1 MRAIFTTLAVC
12 AALGAAAACESE
24 AERRAE
30 EQVEAEAEA
39 RGAAGLDE
47 DLREIGAGE
56 VAEFEEERKTGEA
69 LGQRVYGD
77 TPREAESPDPLRET
91 RVDEEE

>member
-1 MRAIFTTLAVC
+1 MRAIFITLAAC
-12 AALGAAAACESE
+12 AAIFTVACESD
-24 AERRAE
+24 AEERAE

-56 VAEFEEERKTGEA
+56 VAEFEEEQKTGEA
-69 LGQRVYGD
+69 LGQRVYDD
-77 TPREAESPDPLRET
+77 TPRAAESPDPLREEI
-91 RVDEEE
+91 VDDEE